1 MQLHSVELYD
11 LCKKKKM
18 TPAAIN
24 KEKKTCTMS
33 GGEFVFFLSICE
45 LDQYL
50 CYKLHISSWK
60 IGETSDCVLLTAV
73 T

>member
-1 MQLHSVELYD
+1 MQLHSVELCD
-11 LCKKKKM
+11 LCKKKKKKM

-45 LDQYL
+45 LD
-50 CYKLHISSWK
+50 
-60 IGETSDCVLLTAV
+60 
-73 T
+73 